1 MLTSHNRHY
10 FMRLNMKKSK
20 SVGLVVAFIII
31 ILISAVLSGCS
42 RKTVSGSGTGEAE
55 ISESTAETEETTETE
70 GMSDAFAVS
79 EPDGEDGKE
88 NQIPEDTVQ
97 MVDSID
103 IPVTDSPCGSLMASD
118 GEYIYFSYRAN
129 DEELGGL
136 YRADPDFSHV
146 EMIDRGH
153 FAGLYLSDGNLY
165 YNEGRGYSL
174 DERKYHCLETGSLSR
189 YGISQEEYQEV
200 SAAFDQASEFNLPED
215 NRHAVVVNDKAYFFI
230 FVPEEEDLSDDP
242 KSHYELISCE
252 RWGEWAPT
260 GISWEYRLAEESMIS
275 ACGNYLF
282 YARPCEMKEG
292 VDWAEEG
299 EERYQP
305 CCYNTVTG
313 EETVLMRSCG
323 LNCSVY
329 AVNVTSDYLLVSYTD
344 DPAGDGESLKIEK
357 LSDPAVVFDVGE
369 LVRGAETADAFIQQ
383 EAERK
388 AAEEEALK
396 NEPYGPG
403 TSTLYLS
410 APDDKSACYR
420 LVRMDGSTEF
430 MVLLSP
436 GEETSR
442 SFPCGR
448 YTLKTAEGDTWISDE
463 EAFGDAGHYST
474 TDIFTFEAGGAYEI
488 SSGTRGDFYSD
499 DAGGFTG
506 Q

>member
-1 MLTSHNRHY
+1 
-10 FMRLNMKKSK
+10 
-20 SVGLVVAFIII
+20 
-31 ILISAVLSGCS
+31 
-42 RKTVSGSGTGEAE
+42 
-55 ISESTAETEETTETE
+55 
-70 GMSDAFAVS
+70 
-79 EPDGEDGKE
+79 
-88 NQIPEDTVQ
+88 
-97 MVDSID
+97 
-103 IPVTDSPCGSLMASD
+103 
-118 GEYIYFSYRAN
+118 
-129 DEELGGL
+129 
-136 YRADPDFSHV
+136 
-146 EMIDRGH
+146 
-153 FAGLYLSDGNLY
+153 
-165 YNEGRGYSL
+165 
-174 DERKYHCLETGSLSR
+174 
-189 YGISQEEYQEV
+189 
-200 SAAFDQASEFNLPED
+200 
-215 NRHAVVVNDKAYFFI
+215 
-230 FVPEEEDLSDDP
+230 
-242 KSHYELISCE
+242 
-252 RWGEWAPT
+252 
-260 GISWEYRLAEESMIS
+260 MIS
-275 ACGNYLF
+275 AYGDYVF

-292 VDWAEEG
+292 VEWAEEG

-357 LSDPAVVFDVGE
+357 LSDPAIVYDAGE
-369 LVRGAETADAFIQQ
+369 LVRGAETADAYVQQ
-383 EAERK
+383 EAEEK
-388 AAEEEALK
+388 AAEEEALR

-410 APDDKSACYR
+410 APDDNSACYR

-463 EAFGDAGHYST
+463 EAFGDTGHYST
-474 TDIFTFEAGGAYEI
+474 TDVFTFEAGGSYEI

>member
-1 MLTSHNRHY
+1 
-10 FMRLNMKKSK
+10 MKWTKK
-20 SVGLVVAFIII
+20 TGMTAIFILCVMISVM
-31 ILISAVLSGCS
+31 LSGCGGKNES
-42 RKTVSGSGTGEAE
+42 AAEVRDSSGTEA
-55 ISESTAETEETTETE
+55 ISDTPAAE
-70 GMSDAFAVS
+70 
-79 EPDGEDGKE
+79 EPDKE
-88 NQIPEDTVQ
+88 EEKVDQIPEDTVQ
-97 MVDSID
+97 TVDSID
-103 IPVTDSPCGSLMASD
+103 IPVMDSPSGSLMASD

-200 SAAFDQASEFNLPED
+200 SAAFDQVSEFNLPED
-215 NRHAVVVNDKAYFFI
+215 NRHAVVVNDKAYFFL
-230 FVPEEEDLSDDP
+230 FLPEEEDISDDP
-242 KSHYELISCE
+242 KSHYALFSCE
-252 RWGEWAPT
+252 RWGEWAYT
-260 GISWEYRLAEESMIS
+260 GITWDYRLAEESMIS
-275 ACGNYLF
+275 AYGDYLF

-383 EAERK
+383 EAERN

-410 APDDKSACYR
+410 APDDKAACYR

-448 YTLKTAEGDTWISDE
+448 
-463 EAFGDAGHYST
+463 
-474 TDIFTFEAGGAYEI
+474 
-488 SSGTRGDFYSD
+488 
-499 DAGGFTG
+499 
-506 Q
+506 

>member
-103 IPVTDSPCGSLMASD
+103 IPVTDSPSGSLMASD

-136 YRADPDFSHV
+136 YRADPDFAHV
-146 EMIDRGH
+146 EMIDRGN
-153 FAGLYLSDGNLY
+153 FAGLYLLEGNLY
-165 YNEGRGYSL
+165 YNEGRGYGL
-174 DERKYHCLETGSLSR
+174 DERQFHCLETASLSR
-189 YGISQEEYQEV
+189 YGISQEEYREV
-200 SAAFDQASEFNLPED
+200 TAAFDQEAEFNLPED

-260 GISWEYRLAEESMIS
+260 GISWEFPMRTV
-275 ACGNYLF
+275 YL
-282 YARPCEMKEG
+282 E
-292 VDWAEEG
+292 
-299 EERYQP
+299 
-305 CCYNTVTG
+305 
-313 EETVLMRSCG
+313 
-323 LNCSVY
+323 
-329 AVNVTSDYLLVSYTD
+329 
-344 DPAGDGESLKIEK
+344 DG
-357 LSDPAVVFDVGE
+357 
-369 LVRGAETADAFIQQ
+369 RGRHLDL
-383 EAERK
+383 R
-388 AAEEEALK
+388 
-396 NEPYGPG
+396 
-403 TSTLYLS
+403 
-410 APDDKSACYR
+410 
-420 LVRMDGSTEF
+420 
-430 MVLLSP
+430 
-436 GEETSR
+436 
-442 SFPCGR
+442 
-448 YTLKTAEGDTWISDE
+448 
-463 EAFGDAGHYST
+463 
-474 TDIFTFEAGGAYEI
+474 
-488 SSGTRGDFYSD
+488 
-499 DAGGFTG
+499 
-506 Q
+506 

>member
-103 IPVTDSPCGSLMASD
+103 ILVTDSPSGSLMASD
-118 GEYIYFSYRAN
+118 GESIYFSYRAN